1 VVNELVQN
9 ALEHAF
15 VGRSHGQVRVSLHT
29 VPGVLAID
37 VCDDGVGLSDSPS
50 RQLGLEIVETLVR
63 EDLQGDWRLV
73 SDGGTQAQI
82 TIPLSGANKRG
93 AGSTAAAEPRGA

>member
-1 VVNELVQN
+1 M
-9 ALEHAF
+9 
-15 VGRSHGQVRVSLHT
+15 
-29 VPGVLAID
+29 VLAID

-73 SDGGTQAQI
+73 GGGGTRARI
-82 TIPLSGANKRG
+82 TIPLSVANQRG
-93 AGSTAAAEPRGA
+93 AGATAAAEPQGS